1 MEKPG
6 FFNDISPG
14 KPDRGEILLILLAF
28 LVILSLANNLD
39 TGAPEGDWR
48 NTELEDVR
56 TGENFSI
63 SELDKPLL
71 LESFAVWCPTCTR
84 QQQEIGR
91 IHRSTNVTSVSID
104 VDPNEEASQ
113 VRNHIEKNG
122 FDWRY
127 AIAPP
132 EMTSLLARD
141 FGNTVLNPPS
151 APVILVCEEDSRQLD
166 RGVKNKQELESEIRE
181 GC

>member
-6 FFNDISPG
+6 FLDDISPG
-14 KPDRGEILLILLAF
+14 KPDRGETVLILLAF
-28 LVILSLANNLD
+28 LVVLSLANNLD
-39 TGAPEGDWR
+39 TGTQEGDWR

-91 IHRSTNVTSVSID
+91 IHQSTNVTSVSID
-104 VDPNEEASQ
+104 VDPNEDASQ
-113 VRNHIEKNG
+113 VRSHIQENG

-132 EMTSLLARD
+132 EITSLLARD
-141 FGNTVLNPPS
+141 FGNSVLNPPS
-151 APVILVCEEDSRQLD
+151 APVILICEEGSRQLD
-166 RGVKNKQELESEIRE
+166 RGVKKKQELESEIVE